1 MVLDKRF
8 FVGKES
14 TMFFS
19 LPLLTVVL
27 GVAAYKVC
35 SDSRPTN
42 IVIGSQEDE
51 KLNMKVTGPL
61 SYSVEGLTP
70 AEVADSVLQIL
81 NSRDYTSILYECSCE
96 LKDLVVDEIQKQSET
111 SNDDISDVNTGDE
124 NVIATSD
131 VLKMWR
137 TRAPAIDSQ

>member
-1 MVLDKRF
+1 
-8 FVGKES
+8 
-14 TMFFS
+14 MFFS

-35 SDSRPTN
+35 SDTRPTN
-42 IVIGSQEDE
+42 IIIRSNEDD
-51 KLNMKVTGPL
+51 KMSMKVTGPQ

-70 AEVADSVLQIL
+70 AQVADSVLQIL
-81 NSRDYTSILYECSCE
+81 NSRDYTSILYDCPCE
-96 LKDLVVDEIQKQSET
+96 LKAQVVFEIQKQSEA
-111 SNDDISDVNTGDE
+111 SQDDISNVDKMDH

-137 TRAPAIDSQ
+137 ARTPAVDSK